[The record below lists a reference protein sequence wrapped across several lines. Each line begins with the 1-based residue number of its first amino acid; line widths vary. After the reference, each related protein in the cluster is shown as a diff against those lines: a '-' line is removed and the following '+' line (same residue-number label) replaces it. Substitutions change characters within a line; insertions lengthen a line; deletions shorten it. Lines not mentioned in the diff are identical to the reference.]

1 MNILITGGL
10 GHIGS
15 YLIRNLPEDYNI
27 TIVDNLLTD
36 RYCSL
41 FNLKR
46 SVNFLELDIE
56 DISKSDL
63 NDIDCV
69 IHLAAITSVEQ
80 SISNVNEMESINI
93 NKTKKFIDVCRES
106 NISKFIFPSSSS
118 VYGVEAEIVSES
130 SVFVNPQSPYAEAKY
145 QIEKYIEDEFST
157 DNIDYVILRFGTI
170 FGFSEGM
177 RFHTA
182 INKFCL
188 QTSLGIPLTIWEQNY
203 NQSRPYLG
211 LNDAFRCV
219 LHFIESN
226 NDIWNDVYNVQSINI
241 KLRDI
246 VSMIQKIYNKKIEL
260 NMVDTPLKNQFS
272 YIVSD
277 SKLKSTGFDVEDLLE
292 NKISDMKNVLKG
304 IENAD

>member
-15 YLIRNLPEDYNI
+15 YLIRNLPKEYNI
-27 TIVDNLLTD
+27 IVVDNLMTD

-41 FNLKR
+41 FNLDRNVKFIE
-46 SVNFLELDIE
+46 SDIE
-56 DISKSDL
+56 DIDSSYL
-63 NDIDCV
+63 EDIDIV

-80 SISNVNEMESINI
+80 SISNVGEMESINI
-93 NKTKKFIDVCRES
+93 DKTKKFIDVCEES

-118 VYGVEAEIVSES
+118 VYGVETDVVSES
-130 SVFVNPQSPYAEAKY
+130 DVFVNPQSPYAEAKY
-145 QIEKYIEDEFST
+145 EIEKYISDRFS
-157 DNIDYVILRFGTI
+157 IDWVILRFGTI
-170 FGFSEGM
+170 FGFSQGM

-211 LNDAFRCV
+211 LNDACRCL
-219 LHFIESN
+219 LHFIEGD
-226 NDIWNDVYNVQSINI
+226 NDIWNDIYNVQSLNI
-241 KLRDI
+241 KLIDI
-246 VSMIQKIYNKKIEL
+246 VSMIEKIYNKKIEL
-260 NMVDTPLKNQFS
+260 NMIETPLKNQFS

-277 SKLKSTGFDVEDLLE
+277 SKLKSTGFQSKDLLNAE
-292 NKISDMKNVLKG
+292 ITEMRNVLKG
-304 IENAD
+304 IE

>member
-15 YLIRNLPEDYNI
+15 YLIRNFPDKYNI
-27 TIVDNLLTD
+27 TVVDNFLTQ

-41 FNLKR
+41 FNLNNKIK
-46 SVNFLELDIE
+46 FIEADIE
-56 DISKSDL
+56 DISTEDL
-63 NDIDCV
+63 SDIDIV

-80 SISNVNEMESINI
+80 SISNVGEMESINI
-93 NKTKKFIDVCRES
+93 DKTKKFIDVCEES

-118 VYGVEAEIVSES
+118 VYGVESDVVNESE
-130 SVFVNPQSPYAEAKY
+130 VFVNPQSPYAEAKY
-145 QIEKYIEDEFST
+145 EIEKYISDRFSREW
-157 DNIDYVILRFGTI
+157 VILRFGTI
-170 FGFSEGM
+170 FGFSQGM

-211 LNDAFRCV
+211 LNDACRCL
-219 LHFIESN
+219 LHFIDGDDN
-226 NDIWNDVYNVQSINI
+226 IWNDTYNVHSLNI
-241 KLRDI
+241 KLKDI
-246 VSMIQKIYNKKIEL
+246 ISMIEEISGKKIDL

-277 SKLKSTGFDVEDLLE
+277 SKLESTGFQSVDLLDR
-292 NKISDMKNVLKG
+292 KIGDMIDVLGGVRG
-304 IENAD
+304 IT

>member
-106 NISKFIFPSSSS
+106 NISKFIFTSYSS
-118 VYGVEAEIVSES
+118 VWILATCAGQTACCC
-130 SVFVNPQSPYAEAKY
+130 SV
-145 QIEKYIEDEFST
+145 
-157 DNIDYVILRFGTI
+157 
-170 FGFSEGM
+170 
-177 RFHTA
+177 
-182 INKFCL
+182 
-188 QTSLGIPLTIWEQNY
+188 
-203 NQSRPYLG
+203 
-211 LNDAFRCV
+211 
-219 LHFIESN
+219 
-226 NDIWNDVYNVQSINI
+226 
-241 KLRDI
+241 
-246 VSMIQKIYNKKIEL
+246 
-260 NMVDTPLKNQFS
+260 
-272 YIVSD
+272 
-277 SKLKSTGFDVEDLLE
+277 
-292 NKISDMKNVLKG
+292 
-304 IENAD
+304 

>member
-15 YLIRNLPEDYNI
+15 YLIRNFPKNYNI
-27 TIVDNLLTD
+27 TVVDNLLTD

-41 FNLKR
+41 FNLNKNITFIK
-46 SVNFLELDIE
+46 SDIE

-63 NDIDCV
+63 DNIDCV

-80 SISNVNEMESINI
+80 SISNVGEMESINI
-93 NKTKKFIDVCRES
+93 DKTKKFIDVCGDS
-106 NISKFIFPSSSS
+106 KISKFIFPSSSS
-118 VYGVEAEIVSES
+118 VYGVDSEIVNES

-145 QIEKYIEDEFST
+145 EIEKYITDKFSSEYL
-157 DNIDYVILRFGTI
+157 DYLILRFGTI

-188 QTSLGIPLTIWEQNY
+188 QTSIGTPLTIWKQNY

-211 LNDAFRCV
+211 LNDACKCL
-219 LHFIESN
+219 LHFIEGDDS
-226 NDIWNDVYNVQSINI
+226 IWNDVYNVQSLNI
-241 KLRDI
+241 KLKDI
-246 VSMIQKIYNKKIEL
+246 VSMIEKIYGKKIKLE
-260 NMVDTPLKNQFS
+260 MVDTPLKNQFS

-277 SKLKSTGFDVEDLLE
+277 DKVRNTKFIPRDDLHSNIINMMDILGGL
-292 NKISDMKNVLKG
+292 S
-304 IENAD
+304 